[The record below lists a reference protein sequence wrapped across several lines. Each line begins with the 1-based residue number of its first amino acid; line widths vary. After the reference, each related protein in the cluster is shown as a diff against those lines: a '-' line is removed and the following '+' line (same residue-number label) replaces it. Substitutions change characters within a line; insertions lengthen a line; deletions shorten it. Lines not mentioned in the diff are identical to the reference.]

1 MKVTKRQLRQIIKE
15 EKAKLL
21 AETSMSDGAG
31 DPDVYDDVMEQALRI
46 IEDVTNNYGPGG
58 YTVDAMVKALRDAA
72 NMAENDERLRG

>member
-1 MKVTKRQLRQIIKE
+1 MKVTKQQLRQIIKE

-21 AETSMSDGAG
+21 AETSMSAGAG